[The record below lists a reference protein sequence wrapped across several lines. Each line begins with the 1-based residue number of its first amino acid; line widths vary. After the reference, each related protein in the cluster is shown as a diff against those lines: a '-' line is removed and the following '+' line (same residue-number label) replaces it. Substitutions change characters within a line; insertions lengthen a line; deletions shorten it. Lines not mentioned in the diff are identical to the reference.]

1 MEKLLVCEALDERD
15 FLRKKIISSIKSA
28 KFIASKRK
36 KDQKVGGVVSTDEF
50 NKEAQSTYQSIVDLI
65 DRYKRL
71 DTAIVQANAQTE
83 IKTRSGQTMTR
94 AAAIALRKTLF
105 ESPDTDFEGLLLSTM
120 SAQYNSAV
128 SSVAML
134 DKKADTELENYKN
147 NLTGRDS
154 KTALSDEQI
163 DMCEKLTADLHGELI
178 DPLSLEAKIKERDEA
193 YSSLKKE
200 LDSAIKTSNATTYV
214 EF

>member
-15 FLRKKIISSIKSA
+15 FLRKKIISSIRSA

-36 KDQKVGGVVSTDEF
+36 KDQKVGGIVTVEEF
-50 NKEAQSTYQSIVDLI
+50 EKDAKATYQSITDLM

-71 DTAIVQANAQTE
+71 DTAIVLANAQTK
-83 IKTRSGQTMTR
+83 IKTRSGVEMTR
-94 AAAIALRKTLF
+94 AAAIAMRKALF
-105 ESPDTDFEGLLLSTM
+105 ESDDSDFEGLLLSTM
-120 SAQYNSAV
+120 TSQYNNSV
-128 SSVAML
+128 SQVAML

-154 KTALSDEQI
+154 KTALSSEQI
-163 DMCEKLTADLHGELI
+163 EMCEKLTADLHGELI
-178 DPLSLEAKIKERDEA
+178 DPLSLESKIREREEA
-193 YSSLKKE
+193 YCKLKKE